1 MAWSIVSGY
10 MSWSW
15 AYSGH
20 ILETGN
26 RGPAEPEP
34 ANSDKSYM
42 RACVKLPA
50 GAGANLYICIAC
62 KAAAEPGKISSSDR
76 RRTLTYVR
84 AKTLLL
90 FQRTSGAGDR
100 ILLIIYGG
108 PSPGGLYPVDRI
120 KASPE
125 RLSVSTWHF
134 LAKSEQIPT
143 PQTKRL

>member
-1 MAWSIVSGY
+1 MILGLF
-10 MSWSW
+10 W
-15 AYSGH
+15 A

-50 GAGANLYICIAC
+50 GAGAGANPYIYIAC
-62 KAAAEPGKISSSDR
+62 EAAAEPGGNLLFRSAANFYLCTCENSSALPADQRSRGPNSINYIWRTISRRIISS
-76 RRTLTYVR
+76 
-84 AKTLLL
+84 
-90 FQRTSGAGDR
+90 
-100 ILLIIYGG
+100 G
-108 PSPGGLYPVDRI
+108 PH

-125 RLSVSTWHF
+125 RLSVSTQHF

-143 PQTKRL
+143 VKTKCL